1 MASRAENLNQLNL
14 EIADIHREWCNDGPD
29 CIGEG
34 CELLESLLTVIPF
47 ASPPA
52 PDAALRRVLNRLQ
65 NAVNRW
71 PGDWST
77 DHRLAYIWAV
87 VNSGWGDEVYAE
99 MSKTLSADWI
109 KAMREDEGVLEA
121 ALSAQPAE
129 HK

>member
-52 PDAALRRVLNRLQ
+52 PDAALREAAQ
-65 NAVNRW
+65 
-71 PGDWST
+71 
-77 DHRLAYIWAV
+77 AV
-87 VNSGWGDEVYAE
+87 VRIKQAADGGVALISNQGQAMDGYSELANYR
-99 MSKTLSADWI
+99 SA
-109 KAMREDEGVLEA
+109 ARELEA
-121 ALSAQPAE
+121 ALNPEPTHDQ
-129 HK
+129 